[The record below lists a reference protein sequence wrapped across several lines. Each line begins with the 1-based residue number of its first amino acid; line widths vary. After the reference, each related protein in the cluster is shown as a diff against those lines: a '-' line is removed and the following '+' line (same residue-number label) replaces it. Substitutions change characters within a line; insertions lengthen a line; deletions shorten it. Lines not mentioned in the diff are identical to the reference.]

1 MLRRLC
7 FFVVGSLLLPL
18 LVGCGGGSGGVE
30 PPNPPANVTQVT
42 VEPGVEAQAD
52 LGDWSMTVP
61 VGTFPDGANITI
73 EKSSPVELPHDFSPV
88 ALDAGVS
95 ITADHTPEGPIYIDV
110 GAGRASNDVLF
121 YLQWVGGKW
130 QILAGGARN
139 TARLILDKSKFVA
152 GNISGV
158 LGSVIWT
165 PPSSEVKIVELA
177 RMASPTWNS
186 RTVLLVHGFNGNVHQ
201 LQALADRL
209 CSAGRYEVVFGLQYD
224 YRQDLAV
231 TARGLYEQMNALHA
245 TWGYTDIVAHSAGV
259 IVSRYMI
266 ERIGRPEGLNYFYG
280 VCGPNRGSLWANVGE
295 FLRTVQVD
303 WFNTTYG
310 TGDLDSGVGI
320 PVIDS
325 PSIPQLANDSAFLQ
339 SLNNYYPAERT
350 NVIYHLIGAEL
361 DEIVGESS
369 GRGEGIDF
377 SRKTTGGVLRL
388 SEFADH
394 NGLVRDSAGI
404 DLLIHDIQGLQ
415 GFCDL
420 WDPSI
425 GIARNAGEEWQY
437 TLTIR
442 NYSSGT
448 HASTAVIVD
457 IAMEEYD
464 YYGAWKSTKWYNMAT
479 GQFETGQKAMNL
491 TLQSGQSYSISRVVP
506 VDLSLPATERPC
518 VKLYMLRY
526 NQTGVGTWTWVWDM
540 YHVYNGQFP
549 YPPVLRSS
557 SRK

>member
-1 MLRRLC
+1 MLRRFW

-18 LVGCGGGSGGVE
+18 LVGCGGGGGGVE
-30 PPNPPANVTQVT
+30 PPDPPANVTVVT

-52 LGDWSMTVP
+52 LDDWSMTVP

-95 ITADHTPEGPIYIDV
+95 ITTDHTPEGPIYIDV

-177 RMASPTWNS
+177 RTASPTWNS
-186 RTVLLVHGFNGNVHQ
+186 RTILLTPGMFGNAYQ
-201 LQALADRL
+201 LQALANAL
-209 CSAGRYEVVFGLQYD
+209 CSDGMYEVVFGLQYD
-224 YRQDLAV
+224 YRQDIAIS
-231 TARGLYEQMNALHA
+231 ARSLYEQMNALHA
-245 TWGYTDIVAHSAGV
+245 TWGYTDIMGHSEGDVVA
-259 IVSRYMI
+259 RYMI
-266 ERIGRPEGLNYFYG
+266 EKIGRPEGLNYFYG
-280 VCGPNRGSLWANVGE
+280 VCGANRGSLWANVGE
-295 FLRTVQVD
+295 FLQVMQTD
-303 WFNTTYG
+303 WLNATYG
-310 TGDLDSGVGI
+310 TSEFDTGVGI

-325 PSIPQLANDSAFLQ
+325 PSIPQLAKDSAFLQ
-339 SLNNYYPAERT
+339 SLNNYYPAERS
-350 NVIYHLIGAEL
+350 NVVYRLIGTTL
-361 DEIVGESS
+361 DGVVGESS

-377 SRKTTGGVLRL
+377 SRKLTFGALRL
-388 SEFADH
+388 SEFGDH
-394 NGLVRDSAGI
+394 NSLVRDTTGI
-404 DLLIHDIQGLQ
+404 NLLVHDIRGIQ

-420 WDPSI
+420 WDQSI
-425 GIARNAGEEWQY
+425 GIVHNAGEGWQY
-437 TLTIR
+437 TLKIR

-448 HASTAVIVD
+448 HASVATIVD
-457 IAMEEYD
+457 LSMEEYN
-464 YYGAWKSTKWYNMAT
+464 YYGVWQGTKWYNMAT
-479 GQFETGQKAMNL
+479 GQFEVGQKAMNL
-491 TLQSGQSYSISRVVP
+491 TLQSGQSYSIPRVVP
-506 VDLSLPATERPC
+506 VDLSLPVAQRPC
-518 VKLYMLRY
+518 TKVYMMRY
-526 NQTGVGTWTWVWDM
+526 NQEGVGTWSYSWDVC
-540 YHVYNGQFP
+540 HVYNGQFP